1 MQNAVSIYNFKSTP
15 VRTSIQDGEVWFC
28 LVDVCDSLNLRRG
41 SKVVDRLD
49 EAGVRKTSLSYTSGA
64 KEVSF
69 INEPNLYRLIFR
81 SNKPAA
87 LQFAKWVYE
96 EVLPTIRQTGS
107 YGVPTA
113 QVDMKAIGGM
123 VKKCVNKALN
133 DFISHD
139 LPVAADDENDV
150 LRQKYYNITDQNM
163 VEMFQRWY
171 WSRNYDV
178 RKVIDAQ
185 NQRIEEL
192 ETKLRMVQKV
202 VC

>member
-1 MQNAVSIYNFKSTP
+1 MTNAISIFNFKSTQ

-28 LVDVCDSLNLRRG
+28 LIDVCDSLNLKRTG
-41 SKVVDRLD
+41 TIVGRLD
-49 EAGVRKTSLSYTSGA
+49 EKGCRKTSYLSNGGKQETT
-64 KEVSF
+64 F
-69 INEPNLYRLIFR
+69 INEPNLYRLVFR

-96 EVLPTIRQTGS
+96 DVLPTIRKTGG
-107 YGVPTA
+107 YGVPAT
-113 QVDMKAIGGM
+113 VDMKAIGGM

-133 DFISHD
+133 DFLNNE
-139 LPVAADDENDV
+139 LPAADDDDI
-150 LRQKYYNITDQNM
+150 LRQKYYNVTDKDM
-163 VEMFQRWY
+163 AEILQRWY

-178 RKVIDAQ
+178 RKIIDLQ
-185 NQRIEEL
+185 NQKIEEL